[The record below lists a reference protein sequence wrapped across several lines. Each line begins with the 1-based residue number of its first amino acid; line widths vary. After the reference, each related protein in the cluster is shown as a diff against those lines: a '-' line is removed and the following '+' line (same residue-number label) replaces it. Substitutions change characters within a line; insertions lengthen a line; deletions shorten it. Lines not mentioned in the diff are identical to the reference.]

1 MLRYALIWIYAL
13 VFIQFQCNDDRYCN
27 IIIVKEVIPYNI
39 SLDNCITLLNNV
51 YENETTMRRPT
62 TSVI

>member
-1 MLRYALIWIYAL
+1 MTIGA
-13 VFIQFQCNDDRYCN
+13 DN

-39 SLDNCITLLNNV
+39 SLDNYITLLNNV
-51 YENETTMRRPT
+51 YENEITMRRST